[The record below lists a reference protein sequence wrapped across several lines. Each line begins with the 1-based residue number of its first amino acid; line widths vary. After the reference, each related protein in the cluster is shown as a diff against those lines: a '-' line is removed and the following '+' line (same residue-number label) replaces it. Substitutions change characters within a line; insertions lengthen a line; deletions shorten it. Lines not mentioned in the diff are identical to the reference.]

1 LGLDRLDIAIV
12 GLNPAQVVDACP
24 RISVLCCRVK
34 VDASNVA
41 DPPSRESYQI
51 RNWFVI
57 SEEIL
62 NWNRSQSLI
71 RKAVDYDDDGD
82 K

>member
-1 LGLDRLDIAIV
+1 V

-24 RISVLCCRVK
+24 RISVLLVCCRVK
-34 VDASNVA
+34 VEASSLA
-41 DPPSRESYQI
+41 DSPSRESYQI
-51 RNWFVI
+51 RNWFLI

-71 RKAVDYDDDGD
+71 RKAVDYDDDDD